1 MGINQ
6 FFQNKGPFPLSRITS
21 EINCKNF
28 YTTDS
33 SLFDIKDLVSAEKND
48 ITFLNGIK
56 YKEESLATKALA
68 CITSDKLSKY
78 LPPKC
83 IKVVV
88 KDVSYA
94 VAKISKLFYP
104 NADMDYPDLDLVNSS
119 ELRKL
124 YPKVNFGKNVLV
136 GKNVIIGKGSF
147 IGSNSIIESMSL
159 LVKIALLDL
168 LLV

>member
-1 MGINQ
+1 MIMYH
-6 FFQNKGPFPLSRITS
+6 
-21 EINCKNF
+21 CKNF

-33 SLFDIKDLVSAEKND
+33 SLFDIKDLVSAERND

-83 IKVVV
+83 IKIVV
-88 KDVSYA
+88 KDVSYS

-104 NADMDYPDLDLVNSS
+104 NADMDYPDIQLQPRLTLRHQPHSS
-119 ELRKL
+119 KL
-124 YPKVNFGKNVLV
+124 AY
-136 GKNVIIGKGSF
+136 
-147 IGSNSIIESMSL
+147 SL
-159 LVKIALLDL
+159 LPSVR
-168 LLV
+168 